1 MSRSHLCNLIPNGCR
16 WAGLTVH
23 AVWLVAFSAIVVSV
37 GVIPTGWAA
46 SAKAAPE
53 SQAQVQLSFAPVV
66 KKAAPAVV
74 NIYTR
79 RVELRRRRSPLL
91 DDPIWR
97 HFFPDNSAPG
107 GRVQKRVRTSLGSGV
122 IVHSA
127 GIIVTNVHVIR
138 GAEEIRVV
146 LADRREFDAK
156 VLLADTRTD
165 LAVLR
170 IDAGGEDLPFIRFHD
185 SETLEVGDLVL
196 AIGNPFGV
204 GQTVTSGIVSA
215 LARTAVGVTDYRF
228 FIQTDAAINPGNSGG
243 ALVTMDGR
251 LAGINTALFSRTGG
265 SVGIGFAVPS
275 AMVKTVVAG
284 LTTGGKV
291 VRAWFGAKSQRVSA
305 QIAAS
310 IGLPRPRGV
319 IISKVHPDGPAAA
332 AGIQPGDVVTAVNKL
347 EVSDP
352 EALRFRFATLRV
364 GGTAKLSVIRGGRM
378 VTLPIA
384 LKAPPEVP
392 ARGTA
397 TLAGANPLTGAR
409 VANLSPAVADELSLS
424 SDATGIVVL
433 NVARG
438 SLAQRVR
445 LQPKDVIRTVNGVQ
459 VVSVAVLKDILA
471 KADNAPRWHITF
483 ERKNKT
489 LSIVIGSDRW

>member
-1 MSRSHLCNLIPNGCR
+1 MALS
-16 WAGLTVH
+16 AGVI
-23 AVWLVAFSAIVVSV
+23 SAGVVSNV
-37 GVIPTGWAA
+37 WAA
-46 SAKAAPE
+46 PGKATPK

-79 RVELRRRRSPLL
+79 RVELKRRRSPLL

-97 HFFPDNSAPG
+97 HFFPDGSDFG

-122 IVHSA
+122 IVHS
-127 GIIVTNVHVIR
+127 GGVIVTNVHVIR

-170 IDAGGEDLPFIRFHD
+170 INTGGEDLPFIRFHD

-251 LAGINTALFSRTGG
+251 LAGINTAIYSRNGG

-284 LTTGGKV
+284 LATGGKV
-291 VRAWFGAKSQRVSA
+291 VRAWFGATSQHVSA

-310 IGLPRPRGV
+310 IGLTRPRGV
-319 IISKVHPDGPAAA
+319 IISKVHPNGPAAA
-332 AGIQPGDVVTAVNKL
+332 AGIQPGDVVIAVNKL
-347 EVSDP
+347 EVDDP

-364 GGTAKLSVIRGGRM
+364 GGTAKLSVIRGGRILM
-378 VTLPIA
+378 LPIA

-392 ARGTA
+392 PRDTT
-397 TLAGANPLTGAR
+397 TLAGSNPLAGAH
-409 VANLSPAVADELSLS
+409 VANLSPALADELSLL
-424 SDATGIVVL
+424 SDAEGVVVL
-433 NVARG
+433 MVSRG
-438 SLAQRVR
+438 SIAQRVR
-445 LQPKDVIRTVNGVQ
+445 LQAKDVIRAVNGVQ
-459 VVSVAVLKDILA
+459 VTSVAMLKTFLA
-471 KADNAPRWHITF
+471 KADGTPRWHITF
-483 ERKNKT
+483 ERQGRI
-489 LSIVIGSDRW
+489 LSIAIGENP

>member
-1 MSRSHLCNLIPNGCR
+1 
-16 WAGLTVH
+16 
-23 AVWLVAFSAIVVSV
+23 
-37 GVIPTGWAA
+37 
-46 SAKAAPE
+46 
-53 SQAQVQLSFAPVV
+53 VQLSFAPVV
-66 KKAAPAVV
+66 NKAAPAVV

-79 RVELRRRRSPLL
+79 SVELRRRRNTLL
-91 DDPIWR
+91 DAPVWR
-97 HFFPDNSAPG
+97 HFFPDGSGLG
-107 GRVQKRVRTSLGSGV
+107 GRVQKQVRTSLGSGV

-127 GIIVTNVHVIR
+127 GVIVTNVHVIR

-156 VLLADTRTD
+156 VLLADTGTD

-170 IDAGGEDLPFIRFHD
+170 IDTGGEKLPFIRFHD

-251 LAGINTALFSRTGG
+251 LAGINTAIYSQSGG

-284 LTTGGKV
+284 LATGGKV
-291 VRAWFGAKSQRVSA
+291 VRAWFGATSLGVSA
-305 QIAAS
+305 EIAAS
-310 IGLPRPRGV
+310 IGLSRPRGV
-319 IISKVHPDGPAAA
+319 IISKVQPNGPAAA
-332 AGIQPGDVVTAVNKL
+332 AGIQPGDVVTAVNNL
-347 EVSDP
+347 EVDDP

-364 GGTAKLSVIRGGRM
+364 GGTAELSVIRGGR
-378 VTLPIA
+378 L
-384 LKAPPEVP
+384 LKLSIVLMAPPEVP
-392 ARGTA
+392 ARDA
-397 TLAGANPLTGAR
+397 STLAGANPLAGAY

-424 SDATGIVVL
+424 IDAEGVVVL
-433 NVARG
+433 KVVRG
-438 SLAQRVR
+438 SFAQR
-445 LQPKDVIRTVNGVQ
+445 LQLEPKDVLRTVNGIQ
-459 VVSVAVLKDILA
+459 VTTVAALKTLLA
-471 KADNAPRWHITF
+471 KAEGAPRWHITF
-483 ERKNKT
+483 DRKGRT
-489 LSIVIGSDRW
+489 LSVVIGGTP